1 MNLNIKNI
9 DTTKADLG
17 LRHEYI
23 PQTAFNKKQRD
34 DEKIVVECEYLKIGE
49 KVKYTTTDE
58 DGNASL
64 DFRKMFKQK
73 VLEIRNLKI
82 NETPVVGAD
91 ELQKIISIFKISEF
105 YIYNIIICFPISKFK
120 FLFINNPFWQA

>member
-1 MNLNIKNI
+1 MDLKIQNI

-23 PQTAFNKKQRD
+23 PQTAFNKKQKEEER
-34 DEKIVVECEYLKIGE
+34 IVVECEYLKVGE

-58 DGNASL
+58 DGNTSL
-64 DFRKMFKQK
+64 DFGKLFKKK

-82 NETPVVGAD
+82 NDKPVVSAYELLKYPGVLELEAIVIDVCAHLLNSDSLNED
-91 ELQKIISIFKISEF
+91 ERK
-105 YIYNIIICFPISKFK
+105 N
-120 FLFINNPFWQA
+120 

>member
-1 MNLNIKNI
+1 MDLNNKNI

-23 PQTAFNKKQRD
+23 PQTAFNKKQKE
-34 DEKIVVECEYLKIGE
+34 DEKIVVECEYLKVGE
-49 KVKYTTTDE
+49 KVKYTTADE

-64 DFRKMFKQK
+64 DFIKMFKKK

-82 NETPVVGAD
+82 NDKPVVGAD
-91 ELQKIISIFKISEF
+91 ELLKYPSTIELEALVIDVCYHLLNSESL
-105 YIYNIIICFPISKFK
+105 NEDERK
-120 FLFINNPFWQA
+120 N

>member
-23 PQTAFNKKQRD
+23 PQTAFNKKQKE
-34 DEKIVVECEYLKIGE
+34 DEKIVVECEYLKVGE

-64 DFRKMFKQK
+64 DFSKMFKQK

-82 NETPVVGAD
+82 NEKPVVSASELLKYPGAIELEAIVIDVCTHLLNSDSLNED
-91 ELQKIISIFKISEF
+91 ERK
-105 YIYNIIICFPISKFK
+105 N
-120 FLFINNPFWQA
+120 

>member
-1 MNLNIKNI
+1 MDLKIQNI

-23 PQTAFNKKQRD
+23 PQTAFNKKQKEEER
-34 DEKIVVECEYLKIGE
+34 IVVECEYLKVGE

-64 DFRKMFKQK
+64 DFSKLFKKK

-82 NETPVVGAD
+82 NDKPVVSAYELLKYPGVLELEAIVIDVCAHLLNSDSLNED
-91 ELQKIISIFKISEF
+91 ERK
-105 YIYNIIICFPISKFK
+105 N
-120 FLFINNPFWQA
+120 

>member
-23 PQTAFNKKQRD
+23 PQTAFNKKQKEEER
-34 DEKIVVECEYLKIGE
+34 IVVECEYLKVGE

-58 DGNASL
+58 DGNTSL
-64 DFRKMFKQK
+64 DFGKLFKKK

-82 NETPVVGAD
+82 NDKPVVSAYELLKYPGVLELEAIVIDVCAHLLNSDSLNED
-91 ELQKIISIFKISEF
+91 ERK
-105 YIYNIIICFPISKFK
+105 N
-120 FLFINNPFWQA
+120 

>member
-23 PQTAFNKKQRD
+23 PQTAFNKKQKEE
-34 DEKIVVECEYLKIGE
+34 EKIVVECEYLKVGE
-49 KVKYTTTDE
+49 KVKYATTDE
-58 DGNASL
+58 EGNASL
-64 DFRKMFKQK
+64 DFSKMFKKK

-82 NETPVVGAD
+82 NDKPVVSASELLKYPGGALELEAIVIDVCAHLLNSESLNED
-91 ELQKIISIFKISEF
+91 ERK
-105 YIYNIIICFPISKFK
+105 N
-120 FLFINNPFWQA
+120 